1 VVEALELVPAG
12 CDGSLDAVA
21 DRVLAAAQTAGVA
34 GDDVSLLLVRVPAA
48 GGQ

>member
-1 VVEALELVPAG
+1 MSDLDVPLG
-12 CDGSLDAVA
+12 
-21 DRVLAAAQTAGVA
+21 AAAQTAGEA